1 LQSLLEFTFPGYSND
16 QVNTLSDGKT
26 ASDTGSYRNITE
38 GGIQDKSGF
47 TKRAD
52 GEFSWS

>member
-1 LQSLLEFTFPGYSND
+1 
-16 QVNTLSDGKT
+16 VNTLSDGKT

-52 GEFSWS
+52 GEFSWL